1 MKPDHCTS
9 TDVALSGSCKDFE
22 NGYCPK
28 CSHALYFGEGKD
40 RNGKLWRWEFNPMFG
55 PEFLRKDGEFLAK
68 QPVYENHPAWEPFEK
83 WQEGIKCNKGG
94 INGNST

>member
-9 TDVALSGSCKDFE
+9 VRAALTGEGCSDYGD
-22 NGYCPK
+22 YCRK

-55 PEFLRKDGEFLAK
+55 PMFLRKDGEFLK
-68 QPVYENHPAWEPFEK
+68 QQPVYENHPAWEPFEK
-83 WQEGIKCNKGG
+83 WQGRIK
-94 INGNST
+94 